1 MFNFKVGDRFIH
13 YTQRGEMTIGKV
25 QQVLQIME
33 YEPRLKCKFVNVV
46 LVDEKSKQIPLDGT
60 KGVVYKIDVCD
71 DVE

>member
-1 MFNFKVGDRFIH
+1 
-13 YTQRGEMTIGKV
+13 MTIGEV

-46 LVDEKSKQIPLDGT
+46 LVDEKCKQIPLDGT
-60 KGVVYKIDVCD
+60 KGGVYKIDVCD

>member
-13 YTQRGEMTIGKV
+13 YTQRGEMTIGEV

-33 YEPRLKCKFVNVV
+33 YEPRLKFKFVNVV
-46 LVDEKSKQIPLDGT
+46 LVDEKSKLIPLDGK

-71 DVE
+71 YVE